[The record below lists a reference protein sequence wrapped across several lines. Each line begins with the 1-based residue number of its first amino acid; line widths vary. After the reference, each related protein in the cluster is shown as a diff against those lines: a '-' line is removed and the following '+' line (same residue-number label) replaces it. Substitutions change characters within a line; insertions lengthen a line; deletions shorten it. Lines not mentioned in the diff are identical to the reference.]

1 MKYEISYKIIL
12 HYFGAERL
20 NYLYSFHDNLLSND
34 ARSFDITGNA
44 SSFLPWVIFFQM
56 SNLCY
61 LCILPFPHLCI
72 NGSREQTDKHICEL
86 CVKNIRMVVIIKIK
100 KIPCLAFLRCH
111 MLGSEYL
118 IDLIVFLARFF
129 QLGFYIQLC
138 NKMKHERQFIY
149 KFVT

>member
-34 ARSFDITGNA
+34 ARTFDITGKA

-61 LCILPFPHLCI
+61 LCILSFPHLCI
-72 NGSREQTDKHICEL
+72 SGSREQTDKHICEL
-86 CVKNIRMVVIIKIK
+86 CVKIIRMVVIIKIK
-100 KIPCLAFLRCH
+100 KFPVLHFSDVICQDLNISLILQYSQQGFSSW
-111 MLGSEYL
+111 GSISNYA
-118 IDLIVFLARFF
+118 IR
-129 QLGFYIQLC
+129 
-138 NKMKHERQFIY
+138 
-149 KFVT
+149 